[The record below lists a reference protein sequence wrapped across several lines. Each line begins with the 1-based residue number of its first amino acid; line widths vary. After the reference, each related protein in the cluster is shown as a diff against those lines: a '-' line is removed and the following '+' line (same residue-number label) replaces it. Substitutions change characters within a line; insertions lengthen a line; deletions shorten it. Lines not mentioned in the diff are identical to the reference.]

1 MNQLR
6 PTNLSGILG
15 QTQVMGAL
23 KISIKSAKIR
33 SDNLHHT
40 LFYGPPGTGKT
51 TLANAIAS
59 EMGCQIQIANGANLR
74 SIKNLIPYV
83 MRIEPNSILFI
94 DEIHRMT
101 NIVEEFLYPVMEDFK
116 VDMSVPT
123 KDIVGETI
131 SIDIPSFTLIG
142 ATTEFGAL
150 SKPLI
155 DRFSHKHTLKLYNK
169 VELRQ
174 IVDYNSNKLNL
185 KMSDSAADL
194 VTAVSR
200 GTPRIANAN
209 LQWLRDYQIAE
220 GHSALSESHVEDA
233 MAIRGVDREG
243 LTDMDRTYLKTL
255 QNRSEPIGID
265 TLSSITGID
274 KETIECII
282 EPWLLQNN
290 KIMKTS
296 KGRVVL

>member
-1 MNQLR
+1 
-6 PTNLSGILG
+6 
-15 QTQVMGAL
+15 
-23 KISIKSAKIR
+23 
-33 SDNLHHT
+33 
-40 LFYGPPGTGKT
+40 
-51 TLANAIAS
+51 
-59 EMGCQIQIANGANLR
+59 MGCQIQIANGANLR

-155 DRFSHKHTLKLYNK
+155 DRISHKHTLKLYNK

-185 KMSDSAADL
+185 SMSDSAADL
-194 VTAVSR
+194 VTTVSR

-220 GHSALSESHVEDA
+220 GHSNLSESHVEDA

-243 LTDMDRTYLKTL
+243 LTDMDRVYLKTL

>member
-15 QTQVMGAL
+15 QTQVMDAL

-40 LFYGPPGTGKT
+40 LFYGPPGNGKT

-123 KDIVGETI
+123 KDIAGETI

-155 DRFSHKHTLKLYNK
+155 DRFGHKHTLKLYNK

-194 VTAVSR
+194 VTTVSR

-233 MAIRGVDREG
+233 MAIRGIDREG

-265 TLSSITGID
+265 TLSSMTGID
-274 KETIECII
+274 KDTIESII
-282 EPWLLQNN
+282 EPWLLQND

-296 KGRVVL
+296 KGRVAL

>member
-1 MNQLR
+1 MNKLR
-6 PTNLSGILG
+6 PTSLSGILG
-15 QTQVMGAL
+15 QEKVIDAL

-33 SDNLHHT
+33 ADNLHHT

-123 KDIVGETI
+123 KDIAGETI

-142 ATTEFGAL
+142 ATTEFGSL

-174 IVDYNSNKLNL
+174 IVDHNSIKLNL
-185 KMSDSAADL
+185 SMSDSAADL
-194 VTAVSR
+194 VTTVSR

-220 GHSALSESHVEDA
+220 GHSNLSESHVEDA

-243 LTDMDRTYLKTL
+243 LTDMDRVYLKTL

-296 KGRVVL
+296 KGRVAL